1 MRRAVVLAVLLAAT
15 ANAAEKTPPRI
26 AIEEMAV
33 AAARGSL
40 GASLAT
46 TPDGELWL
54 SWVEPAPPVPGT
66 APAPAAAASTHH
78 HGAVPTGGPN
88 TLRFAKFD
96 APAKRWSPPR
106 TIATGHGVPTSSAD
120 FPQLVSDGRGR
131 AFALWHDGRGGAAL
145 SESADGGATW
155 STPAPWTRNGNPV
168 EKFSLV
174 RLADG
179 RVLAAW
185 LDGRVRS
192 GGGKAQQLFARV
204 LGTTDDMLVDPSV
217 CDCCQTT
224 LAAFPDGGAL
234 LAYRGRTDQEV
245 RDIRISRWHGG
256 KWDEPR
262 ALNNDDWRIAAC
274 PINGPRLA
282 SDGGRI
288 AAAWFT
294 AADNDPRVLAS
305 FSPDA
310 GGRFLMPLRID
321 RGKPAGRVDT
331 LILHDG
337 AMLVTWVENDGS
349 VWLRRVTPDFSVND
363 PVALATAGSTS
374 TKTVPRLA
382 LWRDYRGG
390 KSQAQVIAAFAGEG
404 SAPLRTLLISIP
416 EGELLEFENECGC
429 LPTPEQLQGFPLRG
443 TVGSAQPGSGT
454 LRVKHAELPGVFA
467 AGTRDFKVA
476 PEVLTAAQPGRAIL
490 GGVELR
496 EGTWWLFDLRLIGP
510 P

>member
-66 APAPAAAASTHH
+66 APAPAAADSTHH
-78 HGAVPTGGPN
+78 HGAAPAGGPH

-204 LGTTDDMLVDPSV
+204 LGTDSDMLVDPSV

-262 ALNNDDWRIAAC
+262 TLNNDDWRIAAC

-288 AAAWFT
+288 AAA
-294 AADNDPRVLAS
+294 
-305 FSPDA
+305 
-310 GGRFLMPLRID
+310 
-321 RGKPAGRVDT
+321 
-331 LILHDG
+331 
-337 AMLVTWVENDGS
+337 
-349 VWLRRVTPDFSVND
+349 
-363 PVALATAGSTS
+363 
-374 TKTVPRLA
+374 
-382 LWRDYRGG
+382 
-390 KSQAQVIAAFAGEG
+390 
-404 SAPLRTLLISIP
+404 
-416 EGELLEFENECGC
+416 
-429 LPTPEQLQGFPLRG
+429 
-443 TVGSAQPGSGT
+443 
-454 LRVKHAELPGVFA
+454 
-467 AGTRDFKVA
+467 
-476 PEVLTAAQPGRAIL
+476 
-490 GGVELR
+490 
-496 EGTWWLFDLRLIGP
+496 
-510 P
+510 